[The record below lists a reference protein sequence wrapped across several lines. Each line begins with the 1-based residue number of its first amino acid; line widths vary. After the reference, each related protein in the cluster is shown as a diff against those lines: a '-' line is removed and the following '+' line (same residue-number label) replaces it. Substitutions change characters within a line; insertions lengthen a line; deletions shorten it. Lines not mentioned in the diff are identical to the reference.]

1 MFYFLHRNDQNTEAM
16 SKAHA
21 IEDLHSRLK
30 SNVES
35 IQQLNQQVSSHAVL
49 NHNGYSPCKNLYS
62 SDSLIR
68 STQTLPGGKNT
79 PIPLVGR
86 CGRWGRGGGE
96 GNRKYEDKT
105 VFNS

>member
-1 MFYFLHRNDQNTEAM
+1 M

-49 NHNGYSPCKNLYS
+49 NHNGYSPCKNLCS

-68 STQTLPGGKNT
+68 STQTMPRRKKI
-79 PIPLVGR
+79 PIPLVRR
-86 CGRWGRGGGE
+86 CGRRGEE